1 MSVSKP
7 QNRAEFKKHILTKL
21 GAPVLEINVADEQ
34 MDVAIDDAFQY
45 FNERNHFNG
54 VERVYLSTKIT
65 QEFLDNWTSF
75 EVDYVKQEA
84 SGQSCAQ
91 GMVEELT
98 LAEPGTG
105 YPPSDELIDAGVSNQ
120 QPNIASDPDKG
131 DLLNGPE
138 GLPIITGST
147 SSGSGRGLSLI
158 VYPERTTTCG
168 LVRVAPHYTG
178 TGYQVGDYVTVKGG
192 NNNAI
197 FQVTKVKTSSP
208 TWGSHPIKQ
217 QRNFLVL
224 PDDVVG
230 VTKVLTGS
238 SGAGLGGGIIPPG
251 SIFPIMMGGM
261 GGDSCNN
268 TGFGLSHYWIMQ
280 GYLALINFMFN
291 PPRMYNFNQRTH
303 HLHIDGKLGSVGEM
317 LVLECMVKPSPDVY
331 PDLWNDLWL
340 KEFAYALVKAQ
351 WGRNL
356 TKYQQVQLPG
366 GIVINGERI
375 LQDAQQELKE
385 IKDRFSMDWMDP
397 PLDEVG

>member
-34 MDVAIDDAFQY
+34 MDVAIDDAFQF

-54 VERVYLSTKIT
+54 VERVYLSTIIT
-65 QEFLDNWTSF
+65 NEFLENWRSY
-75 EVDYVKQEA
+75 EVDYVMQEA
-84 SGQSCAQ
+84 AGQACAQ

-98 LAEPGTG
+98 LSEPGTG
-105 YPPSDELIDAGVSNQ
+105 YPPSDQLIDATVDNT
-120 QPNIASDPDKG
+120 QPDLSSEGLG
-131 DLLNGPE
+131 DLLNQPDD
-138 GLPIITGST
+138 LPVMVGGET
-147 SSGSGRGLSLI
+147 SGSGKGLSLI

-168 LVRVAPHYTG
+168 LIRVSPHYTG

-197 FQVTKVKTSSP
+197 FQVTKIKTSSP
-208 TWGSHPIKQ
+208 TWGSQPIRQ
-217 QRNFLVL
+217 QRNFFVL

-238 SGAGLGGGIIPPG
+238 SGIGIGGGVIPPG

-261 GGDSCNN
+261 GGNNCDS
-268 TGFGLSHYWIMQ
+268 TGFGLSQYWSMM
-280 GYLALINFMFN
+280 GYLSLINFMFN

-303 HLHIDGKLGSVGEM
+303 HLHIDGELGQVGKV
-317 LVLECMVKPSPDVY
+317 LALECMVKPSPDVY

-340 KEFAYALVKAQ
+340 KEFSYALVKAQ

-356 TKYQQVQLPG
+356 TKYNQVQLPG
-366 GIVINGERI
+366 GIVINGDRI